1 MWDPGLDP
9 RQEIQTRV
17 VRIGAT
23 RKEAVG
29 ELIAVYQ
36 GGFLHVGD
44 SS

>member
-1 MWDPGLDP
+1 MWDPGLDL
-9 RQEIQTRV
+9 RREIQMRV

-23 RKEAVG
+23 RKEGVG